1 MVLLV
6 KTEACQERECTRKRC
21 DISECR
27 HRRGLASD
35 YRLGTERERIRNLP
49 SQGFAIE
56 NGVGGLFT
64 YA

>member
-35 YRLGTERERIRNLP
+35 YRLGTERPRER
-49 SQGFAIE
+49 E
-56 NGVGGLFT
+56 D
-64 YA
+64 